1 MRYTYRGITVE
12 SDITLDSTVFHKA
25 EPECEEKKPTATTP
39 AAKKPTVTTPAAKKR
54 K

>member
-12 SDITLDSTVFHKA
+12 SDAALDSTVFHKA
-25 EPECEEKKPTATTP
+25 EPEQEKKKPTATTP
-39 AAKKPTVTTPAAKKR
+39 AEKKQQAKKR